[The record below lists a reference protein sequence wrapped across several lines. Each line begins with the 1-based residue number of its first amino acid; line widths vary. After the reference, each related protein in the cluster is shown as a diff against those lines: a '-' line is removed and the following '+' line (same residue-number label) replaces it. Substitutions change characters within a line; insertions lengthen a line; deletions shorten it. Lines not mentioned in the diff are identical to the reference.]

1 MIRLIES
8 EPPNPWGAGAGRKRV
23 AQGLD
28 ANAENNHCHS
38 GEGGAMQVVQVVQV
52 VQAVQPVQAVQVAQA
67 VLAEGQQDRAGAVP
81 RLKACSRK
89 QEHTIECAREQPD
102 PDQDE
107 SIKPASAPISA

>member
-1 MIRLIES
+1 ML
-8 EPPNPWGAGAGRKRV
+8 GRARERV
-23 AQGLD
+23 AQGPD
-28 ANAENNHCHS
+28 PNAENNHCNS
-38 GEGGAMQVVQVVQV
+38 GKGGAMQAVHAVHVMQV
-52 VQAVQPVQAVQVAQA
+52 VQAVLA